1 MERPATEASLVNRW
15 FGQFDYRTN
24 QTRFLILEYILGHP
38 TNLPSANE
46 LAEMLP
52 GTTLQEV
59 KQELH
64 ALVESD
70 YITSYNAPK
79 HTTTQFG
86 PSTFYGLTTD
96 GLEALDDHDFLKIT
110 PVASKVYNHLNK
122 PESVEQF
129 EQAPRPELEPT
140 VEKKLT
146 ELRA

>member
-1 MERPATEASLVNRW
+1 MERPTSDASLVNRW

-52 GTTLQEV
+52 DTTIDDVQ
-59 KQELH
+59 QELQ
-64 ALVESD
+64 ALLD
-70 YITSYNAPK
+70 TGYITTYNAPK

-86 PSTFYGLTTD
+86 PGTFYSLTDD
-96 GLEALDDHDFLKIT
+96 GIDALENHDFLKIT
-110 PVASKVYNHLNK
+110 PVATKVYGHLNK
-122 PESVEQF
+122 PETVEQY
-129 EQAPRPELEPT
+129 EQAPRPDLEPT
-140 VEKKLT
+140 VQERLN